1 VWGGGAA
8 IGAVWRGRAT
18 ALGPEPE
25 ARERRSVRVAAAV
38 ALRVALVPPELQP
51 DRPASVRSGLL
62 GELGEIAMR
71 NRRAQHHAHRQAR
84 AVEPAARPA
93 YRYLRSSVASVMM
106 GVACSPATTST
117 MASRSRCDT
126 CGRRSPRRRPGG
138 SSPSPPTSAPRGR
151 RTGSRN
157 SPVRAQGHEQ
167 RGSGT
172 QSFQLTDTPENEK
185 RRTGGSASV
194 DVTFRCVTNVRAAL
208 TGSG

>member
-138 SSPSPPTSAPRGR
+138 SSPSPPTPAPRGR

-157 SPVRAQGHEQ
+157 SSVPAQRHERRLVQGGGVRCPSRSHHLLTSPGRSRDE
-167 RGSGT
+167 SGT
-172 QSFQLTDTPENEK
+172 TSVC
-185 RRTGGSASV
+185 GS
-194 DVTFRCVTNVRAAL
+194 RAKTYAG
-208 TGSG
+208 T